1 MPATKSRQ
9 FAMLLQA
16 IDEEERALASY
27 KADHKARMET
37 LYQELQKLKMDE
49 LTGQLSLVPDPPPE
63 NRITE
68 AEELQPAGD

>member
-1 MPATKSRQ
+1 MTESKSRR

-16 IDEEERALASY
+16 IEEEESALSSY

-37 LYQELQKLKMDE
+37 LHGELQKLKMDE
-49 LTGQLSLVPDPPPE
+49 LTGQLSLVPEPPDSP
-63 NRITE
+63 RITE